1 MLMICC
7 SGMEVNGAILT
18 ATCRLN
24 FPSFESSKSRPRV
37 CCLQGMFLNSQSR
50 LGDIKST
57 GSYQTILLL
66 NISNLGMSLHVMCPV
81 MSGLNDCVVD

>member
-1 MLMICC
+1 MGQSLLPR
-7 SGMEVNGAILT
+7 VDLAI
-18 ATCRLN
+18 
-24 FPSFESSKSRPRV
+24 PSFESSKSRPRV

-66 NISNLGMSLHVMCPV
+66 NISNLGMGLHVMCPV
-81 MSGLNDCVVD
+81 MSGLNDCVVG